1 VTGVR
6 VADDAR
12 VRTITFDRPDVLN
25 AFDTALYRATADALD
40 AARDDDTVHVV
51 VLTGAGRAFSAGQDL
66 GEMGKLAAGEGGTS
80 GFPALL
86 DALGRFDK
94 PLVAAVNGVAIGV
107 GFTMLSQC
115 DHVLATDDARF
126 RAPFAPLGVAPEAA
140 SSYLFPLRMGW
151 QRAAEV
157 LFTGEWID
165 AQAAVESGIALRTV
179 PGDALLREAHTLA
192 AQIAAAPLGSL
203 RAIKQTMLAAHA
215 DAIAAARR
223 REDAAF
229 AQLLSSAAS
238 RAALDEFNERG
249 PRSGG

>member
-1 VTGVR
+1 VTVQ
-6 VADDAR
+6 VADEGR

-40 AARDDDTVHVV
+40 AAREDDGVHVG

-66 GEMGKLAAGEGGTS
+66 AEMAKLAAGEGGAS

-107 GFTMLSQC
+107 GFTMLAHC
-115 DHVLATDDARF
+115 DLVLVADDARF
-126 RAPFAPLGVAPEAA
+126 RAPFAPLGVGPEAA

-157 LFTGEWID
+157 LFTGDWID
-165 AQAAVESGIALRTV
+165 AHAAVESGIALRVV
-179 PGDALLREAHTLA
+179 PAAQLLGEAHTLA
-192 AQIAAAPLGSL
+192 ARIATAPLASL
-203 RAIKQTMLAAHA
+203 RAIKRTMTAAHA
-215 DAIAAARR
+215 DAIAAARN

-229 AQLLSSAAS
+229 AELLSSAAS
-238 RAALDEFNERG
+238 RAALDEFNTRDA
-249 PRSGG
+249 RSGG

>member
-1 VTGVR
+1 MSVQ
-6 VADDAR
+6 VADGGR
-12 VRTITFDRPDVLN
+12 VRTITLDRPDVLN
-25 AFDTALYRATADALD
+25 AFDTELYRATADALD
-40 AARDDDTVHVV
+40 AAREDDTVHVV

-66 GEMGKLAAGEGGTS
+66 AEMAKLAAGEGGTS

-107 GFTMLSQC
+107 GFTMLAHC
-115 DHVLATDDARF
+115 DLVLVADDARF

-157 LFTGEWID
+157 LFTGDWVD
-165 AQAAVESGIALRTV
+165 AHAAVESGIALRVV
-179 PGDALLREAHTLA
+179 PGVDLLGEAHTLA
-192 AQIAAAPLGSL
+192 ARIATAPLASL
-203 RAIKQTMLAAHA
+203 RAIKETMTAAHA
-215 DAIAAARR
+215 DAIAAARG

-229 AQLLSSAAS
+229 AQLLSSNAS
-238 RAALDEFNERG
+238 RAALDDFNERG
-249 PRSGG
+249 SR